1 MSGSMRFA
9 WQPVLEGRS
18 VRLRPFREDDLDL
31 LWEMLCDEEGR
42 RLTGTH
48 AEFTREAAERWYRS
62 RGRATDRL
70 DLAIAERSTDR
81 CVGEVVLYSLDPD
94 NRSCAFRISLVGP
107 SVYDK
112 GYGTEATRLIL
123 AHAFETVG
131 IHRVELEVYVLNPRA
146 RHVYEKL
153 GFVVEGVFRDA
164 LWWDGRFHDAI
175 AMAMLAPEW
184 ARHRGRQQPARL
196 VAEDRPARSRA

>member
-1 MSGSMRFA
+1 MPGSMRFS

-18 VRLRPFREDDLDL
+18 VRLRPFREDDLDP
-31 LWEMLCDEEGR
+31 LWDMLGDEEGR

-48 AEFTREAAERWYRS
+48 ATFTREAAERWYRS
-62 RGRATDRL
+62 RGRERDRL
-70 DLAIAERSTDR
+70 DLAIADCSTDR
-81 CVGEVVLYSLDPD
+81 CVGEVVLYSLDAD

-107 SVYDK
+107 SVYDR

-131 IHRVELEVYVLNPRA
+131 IHRVELEVYDLNPRA

-164 LWWDGRFHDAI
+164 LWWEGEFHDAI
-175 AMAMLAPEW
+175 AMSMLAPEW
-184 ARHRGRQQPARL
+184 AWRVGQELGARPG
-196 VAEDRPARSRA
+196 EDRPAPSRS

>member
-1 MSGSMRFA
+1 MPGSLRFA
-9 WQPVLEGRS
+9 PQPVLEGQR
-18 VRLRPFREDDLDL
+18 VRLRPIREDDLDQ
-31 LWEMLCDEEGR
+31 LWEMLCDPEGR

-48 AEFTREAAERWYRS
+48 ATFTREVADRWYRS
-62 RGRATDRL
+62 RGRETDRL
-70 DLAIAERSTDR
+70 DLAIADRGTDR
-81 CVGEVVLYSLDPD
+81 CVGEVVLNDLDPD

-107 SVYDK
+107 TVFDK

-131 IHRVELEVYVLNPRA
+131 VHRVELEVYDLNLRA

-164 LWWDGRFHDAI
+164 LWWEDRFHDAI
-175 AMAMLAPEW
+175 AMAILAPEW
-184 ARHRGRQQPARL
+184 ARQVGPSTTVGTGRPT
-196 VAEDRPARSRA
+196 PTRS